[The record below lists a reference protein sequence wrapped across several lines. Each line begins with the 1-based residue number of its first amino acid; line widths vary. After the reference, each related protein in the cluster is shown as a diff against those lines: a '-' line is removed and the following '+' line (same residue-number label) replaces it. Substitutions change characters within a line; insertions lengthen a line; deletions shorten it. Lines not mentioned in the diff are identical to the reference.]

1 MSELKQ
7 KLLDQGMLA
16 LGNCNPD
23 LAAKFFAKALELDK
37 DDTDTMDALA
47 DALVQCGRGDE
58 ARPLLE
64 TSARLQPDRNP
75 AKWFYLAQLQ
85 HSEDALRSLN
95 SGVDALLRVG
105 DHSDPAVRAQ
115 LGKAFASVAE
125 LFLTDLCF
133 APDAER
139 RCEEAVEQSL
149 RHHPEGIDGRL
160 ALTSLRLSQSRTPEA
175 ALTVEQVFHDVM
187 AVRQR
192 LAQRSIIQEMQS
204 SMEEV
209 DVEAVE
215 SDVCLALAKLLLE
228 CAASKPDLLLA
239 AAELLEDLLLDDD
252 EQPEVHYL
260 LGVALAGEFPEDPT
274 PAAEHFEAARALL
287 ERQPNEEDTELLA
300 AVRGHLKDIAE
311 GRPVQFSGC
320 RLSEAGERHS
330 MEDEEWSEEEDEE
343 T

>member
-85 HSEDALRSLN
+85 HSEEALRSLT
-95 SGVDALLRVG
+95 SGVEALLRVG
-105 DHSDPAVRAQ
+105 DLSDPAVRAQ

-149 RHHPEGIDGRL
+149 RHHSEGMDGRL
-160 ALTSLRLSQSRTPEA
+160 ALVSLRLSQSRTPEA
-175 ALTVEQVFHDVM
+175 AQTVEQVFLDVM

-192 LAQRSIIQEMQS
+192 LAQRSIVQEMQS
-204 SMEEV
+204 SMEE
-209 DVEAVE
+209 VEAVE

-228 CAASKPDLLLA
+228 CAASRPDLLSA

-260 LGVALAGEFPEDPT
+260 LGVALAGEFPEDPI

-300 AVRGHLKDIAE
+300 AVREHLKDIAE

-320 RLSEAGERHS
+320 RLSEPGERHS
-330 MEDEEWSEEEDEE
+330 MDDEEWSEEEDEE